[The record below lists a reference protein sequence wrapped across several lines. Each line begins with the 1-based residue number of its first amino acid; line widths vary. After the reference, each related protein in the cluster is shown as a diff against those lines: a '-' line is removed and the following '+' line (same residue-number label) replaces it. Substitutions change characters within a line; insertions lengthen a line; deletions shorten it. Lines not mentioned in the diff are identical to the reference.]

1 MKEKREKEIQS
12 EIRMLWE
19 LLDKSSYARRGCRT
33 MWTAWQKFISKAR
46 LSNYVD
52 KQGKV
57 VELSRWFQ
65 RFNHHRLTSGV
76 ARGGGSCNYIIVP
89 RVAPCHLKS
98 TGAPDKCT
106 PKHEVVSFGVRPFVR
121 PSVASFGYFN
131 VQKYWSAGEKN
142 PKRHESMCSSPQAM
156 QNSTLSGAILDNRTL
171 VVALA

>member
-1 MKEKREKEIQS
+1 MGPRAD
-12 EIRMLWE
+12 IRCGTTLHFFTHFF
-19 LLDKSSYARRGCRT
+19 LHIFSPQKNVRQGCST
-33 MWTAWQKFISKAR
+33 GWII
-46 LSNYVD
+46 
-52 KQGKV
+52 QGKV

-106 PKHEVVSFGVRPFVR
+106 PKHEVVSFGVRPRCSLVS
-121 PSVASFGYFN
+121 PLGYFN
-131 VQKYWSAGEKN
+131 AQFHWSAGRNN
-142 PKRHESMCSSPQAM
+142 PKTHTSIRRSPQAM
-156 QNSTLSGAILDNRTL
+156 QNSTLSRAILDNRTL